1 MKKSSVQNSLQVDKL
16 QNKTRNEF
24 GEKEKQEIVKLVS
37 EHGHAASYEIQGK
50 VLDIYWKYY
59 LTFSQEIQEKFER
72 KEESKQG
79 GCSKDRSN
87 M

>member
-37 EHGHAASYEIQGK
+37 EHGHAATVTK
-50 VLDIYWKYY
+50 FK
-59 LTFSQEIQEKFER
+59 EKFSTFT
-72 KEESKQG
+72 ESTI
-79 GCSKDRSN
+79 
-87 M
+87 